1 MKRKPKIKKT
11 RYPITL
17 GPNGEIQFFKGGGGS
32 PPTPRD
38 VVHEPEGVDSPD
50 FPRANASGQGKP
62 PGAVS
67 LSTVEVLDCLSEGP
81 IDGLTSGSYHKSG
94 YVGETGYRLVKF
106 KPYVSGTA
114 AQIQSGWARSVYY
127 NGVQVLSQA
136 GYRNF
141 QNVDVAHSKG
151 EPAGENLI
159 LDSNSEDTLQIQ
171 RSLGERLRGPELK
184 YKDSNYSADSMILKD
199 GEDKLGRSVGLP
211 KYYNITN
218 KRCTAFVI
226 VVRVSMLSETLMT
239 GTTEAGAKIGKG
251 DVKQTSV
258 TYRIDHKPYYSD
270 DTKNTDF
277 FPTNS
282 AGEVEQSPLTNVT
295 SKTIRG
301 KITDGYAQSTKITP
315 NPTSFGSS
323 NGFAD
328 VTEDP
333 DFIGWRIAVYRE
345 TFDSFRGSLRN
356 QTFVDSLTEIYEEK
370 FCYPTTAFIRHKFR
384 ADTFGQVPARTH
396 QIRGLRVKVPNNY
409 NPIMRTYGGILGGTA
424 AGLPPENEGDP
435 LLDTTTTVWDGDW
448 KRHAAGAEADKLKK
462 EWTDNPAWIYYDIIT
477 NKRYGLGKYI
487 GEERVDK
494 WSMFKI
500 AQYCDELVPNGHT
513 AQDYDDLPGED
524 FGEPRFTANIYI
536 ANQDDAFSVINNIAS
551 VFRGLTF
558 YSAGKLQATHD
569 APKEPTYLFNNSNV
583 MDGDF
588 VYSSSAKKARH
599 SVCLVRYNDEA
610 NKYKPSIEYVE
621 DIDSI
626 KKYGIRV
633 KDVTAFGTTTKNQA
647 QRWGQWTLA
656 TERLETETCNFTAG
670 IEGAYL
676 QAGDIVATSDQNRG
690 TYKDAATRR
699 RGGRVLDLQISSGR
713 NMDGQPNWT
722 GRAVLDSSIS
732 GWLDGGSHYSI
743 AEVGQKSQLNF
754 SIVTP
759 PAYGDPLTSDLSTSD
774 LANLYSRKS
783 AVQKLDF
790 RKADAGVG
798 TLASFVGES
807 GWATNDLM
815 ADGSLSISDYD
826 KTSIENHTIIHFTGL
841 YHNGTNVLNDK
852 DYNITGF
859 TGLLYDRNGNKQLA
873 PDGSNY
879 SGFVESSPDNFLW
892 AVEYTGAALQGHGG
906 KPDRELWKVIGVE
919 EKNNFKYAVQCIS
932 HDPFKFDFVDKKYEP
947 LVGESIG
954 TPNAPTFSSNPFTIA
969 QLGSLTAKK
978 VTVRWNKPSPD
989 TNLAGYNIYIKR
1001 DVNFVDSTD
1010 FHEDIWGAHPNGVYF
1025 SRFVPDEGSAPFSY
1039 FIPFQNGTYYV
1050 RIYSVNKHGR
1060 SEGRNAHCSASVTID
1075 GINLIEDVSVSAL
1088 SLAGSTDLSDFT
1100 QQVSEAA
1107 NYASSNLSNL
1117 PGNKDG
1123 WPYYHLENANIAWQ
1137 AGFAG
1142 DPAELAGLSLPQD
1155 YTFRITFRK
1164 PSGPGNDFPDPLI
1177 HKEVTG
1183 QTPNDLNYSLSLL
1196 DNVGITL
1203 PANYD
1208 YPSVAGETVT
1218 PLRAM
1223 DVIVEAIDAAGNSS
1237 AGGQVAYDAGGNLT
1251 QDSSYAV
1258 NPAGYDILYIQNT
1271 PASGVRLT
1279 HRIAEGPGQD
1289 QENCLHA
1296 NAANY
1301 CTDQWLNADGTL
1313 NFILKKDTPGRVTGQ
1328 ADITN
1333 AAFLISRSHF
1343 TTAEIP
1349 TMLQNGLIDDD
1360 GSLGGDNSAELKSP
1374 YRLNLSNETYLI
1386 MGQGFTSSIDNA
1398 LTVSTPFQNI
1408 QSESTVGNVGAF
1420 THLYMGVAFVDH
1432 FLEQVVKQKPTKKD
1446 VVKKLLWGD
1455 EFSDNVVKIGARN
1468 AFLAGSLSWRA
1479 WAVVNVN
1486 WDCATDL
1493 AYHLGGFD
1501 TITLVDYAGD
1511 YQMRRAWS
1519 TGGKSPETK
1528 YNFTTIQAYRQ
1539 ARKFT
1544 FTTPQ
1549 PTDQYEIVVWFSATP
1564 KWRTATDRIP
1574 VYGSDSSLSPN
1585 MQILTKDGV
1594 LQKETTHFT
1603 LKDSALGGFGQGSRP
1618 VQGNLFVGILLGSP
1632 FPPGGE
1638 NLGGFGQLSS
1648 DPVFDYNFDTWDTTK
1663 ATKYGQDQGV
1673 STYNLS

>member
-17 GPNGEIQFFKGGGGS
+17 GPSGEIQFFKGGGGT

-38 VVHEPEGVDSPD
+38 IVVEAEGVDSPD
-50 FPRANASGQGKP
+50 FPRPAADDSQGKP

-67 LSTVEVLDCLSEGP
+67 LSTVEVLDALSEGP
-81 IDGLTSGSYHKSG
+81 IDGLSSGYFHKSG
-94 YVGETGYRLVKF
+94 YVGETGYELVKF
-106 KPYVSGTA
+106 RPYVSGTA
-114 AQIQSGWARSVYY
+114 GQIQSGWARSVYY
-127 NGVQVLSQA
+127 NGVAVMSKA

-141 QNVDVAHSKG
+141 QNVDVTHSKG
-151 EPAGENLI
+151 EPAGENLV
-159 LDSNSEDTLQIQ
+159 LDSNSDDALQIQ
-171 RSLGERLRGPELK
+171 RALGERLRGPELK
-184 YKDSNYSADSMILKD
+184 YKDSNYSADSMILKE
-199 GEDKLGRSVGLP
+199 GEDKLGRSEGLP
-211 KYYNITN
+211 KIYNITN
-218 KRCTAFVI
+218 KRCTGFIV
-226 VVRVSMLSETLMT
+226 VVRVSMLSETLMS
-239 GTTEAGAKIGKG
+239 GSTEDGAKTGKG
-251 DVKQTSV
+251 DVKQTAV

-277 FPTNS
+277 FPRNS
-282 AGEVEQSPLTNVT
+282 AGEVVQEPITNVVAV
-295 SKTIRG
+295 TIRG
-301 KITDGYAQSTKITP
+301 KITDGYAKTTKITP
-315 NPTSFGSS
+315 DPSSFGSTYGYS
-323 NGFAD
+323 S

-333 DFIGWRIAVYRE
+333 DFIGWRIAIYRE

-384 ADTFGQVPARTH
+384 ADTFNAIPKRTH
-396 QIRGLRVKVPNNY
+396 RVRGMRVKVPNNY
-409 NPIMRTYGGILGGTA
+409 NPLMRTYGGIQGGSA
-424 AGLPPENEGDP
+424 VGVRPDNEGDP
-435 LLDTTTTVWDGDW
+435 LLDTTTEVWDGDW
-448 KRHAAGAEADKLKK
+448 KRHADGTLKK
-462 EWTDNPAWIYYDIIT
+462 EWTDNPAWIYYDLIT

-500 AQYCDELVPNGHT
+500 AQYCDELVPNGFT
-513 AQDYDDLPGED
+513 AQDYDDRPEED

-536 ANQDDAFSVINNIAS
+536 SNQEDAFSVINNVAS

-569 APKEPTYLFNNSNV
+569 APKEPTYLFTNANV
-583 MDGDF
+583 MEGDF
-588 VYSSSAKKARH
+588 MYSSSAKKARH

-610 NKYKPSIEYVE
+610 NRYKPSMEYVE

-633 KDVTAFGTTTKNQA
+633 KDITAFGTTSKNQA

-676 QAGDIVATSDQNRG
+676 QAGDIVATSDANRG
-690 TYKDAATRR
+690 TYQDVATRR
-699 RGGRVLDLQISSGR
+699 RGGRILNFQISSGH

-732 GWLDGGSHYSI
+732 GWLDGGAHYSI
-743 AEVGQKSQLNF
+743 PELGDKAQLNF

-759 PAYGDPLTSDLSTSD
+759 PAYGDPLVTDLSTSD

-783 AVQKLDF
+783 AVQNLNF

-798 TLASFVGES
+798 TLTNFVGES

-852 DYNITGF
+852 DYNVTGF
-859 TGLLYDRNGNKQLA
+859 TGLLWDRNGNEQLA
-873 PDGSNY
+873 PDGVNY
-879 SGFVESSPDNFLW
+879 SGFVEDSPDSFIW
-892 AVEYTGAALQGHGG
+892 SVAYTGALLQGHGG
-906 KPDRELWKVIGVE
+906 KRDQELWKVIGVE
-919 EKNNFKYAVQCIS
+919 EKNNFRYGVQCVA
-932 HDPFKFDFVDKKYEP
+932 HDPDKFDFVDKKYEP
-947 LVGESIG
+947 LVTESIG
-954 TPNAPTFSSNPFTIA
+954 TPNAPTFSSSPFTIS

-978 VTVRWNKPSPD
+978 VTIRWNKPSPD

-1001 DVNFVDSTD
+1001 DANFVNSED

-1025 SRFVPDEGSAPFSY
+1025 SRFVPDDGSSPSTY

-1060 SEGRNAHCSASVTID
+1060 SESRNAHCAASVTVSD
-1075 GINLIEDVSVSAL
+1075 INLIRDVSISAL
-1088 SLAGSTDLSDFT
+1088 SLAGATDLSDFT

-1107 NYASSNLSNL
+1107 NYALTNVDNDAGS
-1117 PGNKDG
+1117 KDG
-1123 WPYYHLENANIAWQ
+1123 WPYYHLGNANIAWQ

-1142 DPAELAGLSLPQD
+1142 DPTELAGLALPQD

-1177 HKEVTG
+1177 HKEITG
-1183 QTPNDLNYSLSLL
+1183 QTPADLNYSLSLN
-1196 DNVGITL
+1196 DNMDIAL
-1203 PANYD
+1203 PAGYD
-1208 YPSVAGETVT
+1208 YPSVRGEIVT

-1223 DVIVEAIDAAGNSS
+1223 DVVVEAIDADGNSS
-1237 AGGQVAYDAGGNLT
+1237 AGGQVLYTPAGVLT
-1251 QDSSYAV
+1251 QDSSHAE

-1271 PASGVRLT
+1271 PASGIRLT
-1279 HRIAEGPGQD
+1279 HRVAEGPGQAA
-1289 QENCLHA
+1289 ENCVHP
-1296 NAANY
+1296 NTVNY

-1313 NFILKKDTPGRVTGQ
+1313 NFLLRRDLPGRVTGQ
-1328 ADITN
+1328 ADVTN

-1343 TTAEIP
+1343 DTSDIP

-1360 GSLGGDNSAELKSP
+1360 GSLGGDNSAELTSP
-1374 YRLNLSNETYLI
+1374 YRLNLSAETYLV
-1386 MGQGFTSSIDNA
+1386 MGQGFTSSLDYA
-1398 LTVSTPFQNI
+1398 LSVPTPFQNI
-1408 QSESTVGNVGAF
+1408 QSESAIGEVGSF
-1420 THLYMGVAFVDH
+1420 THLYMAVAFVDH
-1432 FLEQVVKQKPTKKD
+1432 FLSEAGKQRPTKKD
-1446 VVKKLLWGD
+1446 IVKKLLWGN
-1455 EFSDNVVKIGARN
+1455 EFSDNVIKIGARN

-1493 AYHLGGFD
+1493 SYHLGGFD

-1511 YQMRRAWS
+1511 YQIRRAWS

-1594 LQKETTHFT
+1594 LQKTTTHFT

-1638 NLGGFGQLSS
+1638 DLGGFGQLSS

-1663 ATKYGQDQGV
+1663 ATKYGQDQGI

>member
-11 RYPITL
+11 RYPISL

-32 PPTPRD
+32 PPNPRD

-50 FPRANASGQGKP
+50 FPRPAADDDQGKP

-81 IDGLTSGSYHKSG
+81 IDGLASGYWIKSG

-106 KPYVSGTA
+106 RPYVSGTA
-114 AQIQSGWARSVYY
+114 AQIQSGWARSVFY
-127 NGVQVLSQA
+127 NGVQVLSKA

-141 QNVDVAHSKG
+141 QNVDVVHSKG

-159 LDSNSEDTLQIQ
+159 LDSNSDDSLQIQ
-171 RSLGERLRGPELK
+171 RSIGERLRGPEVK
-184 YKDSNYSADSMILKD
+184 YEDTNYSADSLILKEGQD
-199 GEDKLGRSVGLP
+199 ALGRSEGVP
-211 KYYNITN
+211 KFYNIVN
-218 KRCTAFVI
+218 RRCTSFVV

-239 GTTEAGAKIGKG
+239 GSTEEGAATGKG
-251 DVKQTSV
+251 DVKQTAV
-258 TYRIDHKPYYSD
+258 TYRIDYRPYYSD
-270 DTKNTDF
+270 DTKNDDF

-282 AGEVEQSPLTNVT
+282 AGEVIQEPITNVT
-295 SKTIRG
+295 SVTLRG
-301 KITDGYAQSTKITP
+301 KVTDGYARSTKITP
-315 NPTSFGSS
+315 DPRSFGSRH
-323 NGFAD
+323 GWAD
-328 VTEDP
+328 VTQDP
-333 DFIGWRIAVYRE
+333 DFMGWRIAVYRE

-356 QTFVDSLTEIYEEK
+356 QTFVDSITEIYEEK
-370 FCYPTTAFIRHKFR
+370 FCYPTSAFIRHKFR
-384 ADTFGQVPARTH
+384 ADTFNQVPQRTH
-396 QIRGLRVKVPNNY
+396 RLRGLKVKVPNNY
-409 NPIMRTYGGILGGTA
+409 NPIMRTYGAILGGTN
-424 AGLPPENEGDP
+424 AGLRPDGEGDP

-448 KRHAAGAEADKLKK
+448 KRHADGTLKK

-487 GEERVDK
+487 GEDRIDK

-500 AQYCDELVPNGHT
+500 AQYCDELVPNGET
-513 AQDYDDLPGED
+513 AQDYDDIPGAD
-524 FGEPRFTANIYI
+524 FGEPRFTANIFI
-536 ANQDDAFSVINNIAS
+536 ANQEDAFSVINNIAS

-569 APKEPTYLFNNSNV
+569 SPKEPTFIFNNSNV

-599 SVCLVRYNDEA
+599 SVCLVRYNDET
-610 NKYKPSIEYVE
+610 NRYKPSIEYVE
-621 DIDSI
+621 DVDSI

-633 KDVTAFGTTTKNQA
+633 KDVTAFGTTSKHQA
-647 QRWGQWTLA
+647 QRWGHWTLA

-676 QAGDIVATSDQNRG
+676 QAGDVIGTSDENRG
-690 TYKDAATRR
+690 TYQDVSTRR
-699 RGGRVLDLQISSGR
+699 RGGRIRDFQISSGR
-713 NMDGQPNWT
+713 NMDGNANWT
-722 GRAVLDSSIS
+722 GRAVLDTSIS
-732 GWLDGGSHYSI
+732 GWLDGGANYSI
-743 AEVGQKSQLNF
+743 PEVGARADVGF

-759 PAYGDPLTSDLSTSD
+759 PAYGDTLTSDLGTSD
-774 LANLYSRKS
+774 LATLYSRKS
-783 AVQKLDF
+783 AVQTLKF
-790 RKADAGVG
+790 RKADAGV
-798 TLASFVGES
+798 ES

-815 ADGSLSISDYD
+815 ADGSVSISDYD

-841 YHNGTNVLNDK
+841 YHNGTNTLNDK

-859 TGLLYDRNGNKQLA
+859 TGLLYNRDGNEQLA
-873 PDGSNY
+873 PDGVTY
-879 SGFVESSPDNFLW
+879 SGFAENAPDNFIW
-892 AVEYTGAALQGHGG
+892 SVEYTGAMLQGHGG
-906 KPDRELWKVIGVE
+906 KPDLELWKVIGVE
-919 EKNNFKYAVQCIS
+919 EKNNFKYAIQCVKHEPS
-932 HDPFKFDFVDKKYEP
+932 KFDFVDKKYEP
-947 LVGESIG
+947 LVSESIG
-954 TPNAPTFSSNPFTIA
+954 TPNAPTFSSNPFTIEN
-969 QLGSLTAKK
+969 LGSLTAKK
-978 VTVRWNKPSPD
+978 VTIRWNKPSPD

-1001 DVNFVDSTD
+1001 DADFVNSTD
-1010 FHEDIWGAHPNGVYF
+1010 FSEDVYGAHPNGAFF
-1025 SRFVPDEGSAPFSY
+1025 SRFVPDDSTTPSTY
-1039 FIPFQNGTYYV
+1039 FIPFKNGTYYV
-1050 RIYSVNKHGR
+1050 RVYSVNKHGR
-1060 SEGRNAHCSASVTID
+1060 SESRAAHAAANVTVA
-1075 GINLIEDVSVSAL
+1075 GINLIEDVSISAL

-1107 NYASSNLSNL
+1107 NYALSNADNDA
-1117 PGNKDG
+1117 GSKDG
-1123 WPYYHLENANIAWQ
+1123 WPYYHLENANLTWQ

-1142 DPAELAGLSLPQD
+1142 DPAELAGLALPQD

-1164 PSGPGNDFPDPLI
+1164 PSGPTSDLPDPLI
-1177 HKEVTG
+1177 HKEITG
-1183 QTPNDLNYSLSLL
+1183 QTSADLNYSLSLL
-1196 DNVGITL
+1196 DNINIDL
-1203 PANYD
+1203 PAGYD
-1208 YPSVAGETVT
+1208 YAPVEGETVT

-1223 DVIVEAIDAAGNSS
+1223 DVVVEAIDADGNSS
-1237 AGGQVAYDAGGNLT
+1237 AGGSVAYASNPGLIQDA
-1251 QDSSYAV
+1251 SYAV

-1271 PASGVRLT
+1271 PASGVRLSR
-1279 HRIAEGPGQD
+1279 RIAEGPGQEA
-1289 QENCLHA
+1289 ENCTHP
-1296 NAANY
+1296 NTVDY

-1313 NFILKKDTPGRVTGQ
+1313 NFLLRRDIPGRVTGQ

-1343 TTAEIP
+1343 DTSDIP
-1349 TMLQNGLIDDD
+1349 TMLQNGIIDDD
-1360 GSLGGDNSAELKSP
+1360 GSLGGENSAELKSP
-1374 YRLNLSNETYLI
+1374 YRLNLPDETYLI
-1386 MGQGFTSSIDNA
+1386 MGQGFTSSMDYA
-1398 LTVSTPFQNI
+1398 LSVPTPFQNI
-1408 QSESTVGNVGAF
+1408 QSESTVGDVGAF

-1432 FLEQVVKQKPTKKD
+1432 MLEQAVKQKPTKKNL
-1446 VVKKLLWGD
+1446 VKKLLWGN
-1455 EFSDNVVKIGARN
+1455 EFNDNVVKIGARN

-1493 AYHLGGFD
+1493 SYHLGGFD

-1511 YQMRRAWS
+1511 YQIRRAWS
-1519 TGGKSPETK
+1519 TGGKNPETK

-1585 MQILTKDGV
+1585 MQILSKDGV
-1594 LQKETTHFT
+1594 LQKTTTHFT

-1618 VQGNLFVGILLGSP
+1618 VQGNLFVGILLGQP

-1638 NLGGFGQLSS
+1638 DLGGFGQISA

-1663 ATKYGQDQGV
+1663 TTKYGQDQDID
-1673 STYNLS
+1673 TYTLS